1 MKTKLYEKFVKD
13 KTVAYWLALAAAAVM
28 LITDIIFIATD
39 LGDRTFSLVT
49 FFLVLLGVIIEV
61 VYAVFDI
68 SFLDFLPILSCACYG
83 VAVGNHWNLG
93 LATLSDVWNGVIFVG
108 GNPQAALAFGIIFLI
123 GTIAALVSCFMKQK
137 KNN

>member
-13 KTVAYWLALAAAAVM
+13 RTVAYWLALAAAAVM

-61 VYAVFDI
+61 VYAVLDI
-68 SFLDFLPILSCACYG
+68 SFLDFLP
-83 VAVGNHWNLG
+83 
-93 LATLSDVWNGVIFVG
+93 TLSDVWNGVIFVG

-123 GTIAALVSCFMKQK
+123 GTITALVSCFMKQK